1 MKSQKTISLLICFF
15 ITSSLTFSNTKLD
28 TDLSYLKRVLKEA
41 YAGYEYNVE
50 KGFDFDAAIE
60 KVRKLYLNKAAEN
73 QIDEN
78 ELSDELLADC
88 INSEIVTKL
97 KVPDNHF
104 QIGTKKT
111 VYGFKPQKWYS
122 SKIFFKK
129 QGNDYYV
136 ASSRDFRIRRKS
148 KYTGNVEHLFKVIKS
163 NREYYVFG
171 VFTNEKIEK
180 AEISINNKIYIT
192 KVRIGNYLKDYYPSH
207 LGMKKTKKSIYLSF
221 SDCVLNGNDRQS
233 HTLLS
238 RKIYDNLLELKKH
251 NYENVIVDLR
261 CNFGGVV
268 NNITPVLSAI
278 NFQGDYKN
286 LSEVDKKIETYSAS
300 KFIDSELVREAGL
313 QLAEENPAYKQY
325 VEYDSI
331 YDYQIANPRKTYDF
345 KPAYKGNIIIIID
358 FHSASASELFIAYS
372 YMFDNVYLVGTN
384 SSGTIDFG
392 DLLDYYLPESDVKL
406 HLAARSFKDSDFLQK
421 NPHWHGDTKGFYPDY
436 WCTDSSLLPTLVAIT
451 KDKKLHRKLRGL
463 YKHLL

>member
-1 MKSQKTISLLICFF
+1 MH
-15 ITSSLTFSNTKLD
+15 
-28 TDLSYLKRVLKEA
+28 R
-41 YAGYEYNVE
+41 
-50 KGFDFDAAIE
+50 
-60 KVRKLYLNKAAEN
+60 R
-73 QIDEN
+73 
-78 ELSDELLADC
+78 
-88 INSEIVTKL
+88 
-97 KVPDNHF
+97 F
-104 QIGTKKT
+104 Q
-111 VYGFKPQKWYS
+111 
-122 SKIFFKK
+122 
-129 QGNDYYV
+129 
-136 ASSRDFRIRRKS
+136 
-148 KYTGNVEHLFKVIKS
+148 
-163 NREYYVFG
+163 
-171 VFTNEKIEK
+171 
-180 AEISINNKIYIT
+180 NNF
-192 KVRIGNYLKDYYPSH
+192 L
-207 LGMKKTKKSIYLSF
+207 
-221 SDCVLNGNDRQS
+221 
-233 HTLLS
+233 
-238 RKIYDNLLELKKH
+238 
-251 NYENVIVDLR
+251 
-261 CNFGGVV
+261 

-313 QLAEENPAYKQY
+313 QLAEGNPAYKKY

-392 DLLDYYLPESDVKL
+392 DLLDYSLPESNVKL